1 MKPTSSPVPDS
12 VPATGPATG
21 SAAGPVGAPSRI
33 VKIVRSVLAVAGA
46 GVIAYGLLGLPT
58 QLGTIQLVG
67 LLAWLA
73 AAVVLH
79 DGVVVPLS
87 TLTGAGLARIGVG
100 LRPASS
106 AVLRGALM
114 IGALVTL
121 LVALLLKA
129 QSVAQNVSV
138 LEGQYAVALCWFW
151 AVLALVTAAAI
162 FVLQRRARA
171 AGPNQAAGT

>member
-1 MKPTSSPVPDS
+1 M
-12 VPATGPATG
+12 
-21 SAAGPVGAPSRI
+21 
-33 VKIVRSVLAVAGA
+33 KIVRIVLIASGVAV
-46 GVIAYGLLGLPT
+46 ISYGLLGLPT
-58 QLGTIQLVG
+58 QLGAMQLVG

-73 AAVVLH
+73 GAVVLH

-87 TLTGAGLARIGVG
+87 TLVGAGLTRIGVG

-114 IGALVTL
+114 TGALVTL

-151 AVLALVTAAAI
+151 AALTLVTAAAI
-162 FVLQRRARA
+162 FVLQRRAPA
-171 AGPNQAAGT
+171 AGP